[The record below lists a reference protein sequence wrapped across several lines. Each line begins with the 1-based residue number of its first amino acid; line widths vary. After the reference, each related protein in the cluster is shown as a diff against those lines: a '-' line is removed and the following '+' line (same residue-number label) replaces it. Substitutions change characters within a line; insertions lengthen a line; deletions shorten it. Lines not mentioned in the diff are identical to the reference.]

1 MNLKLQFD
9 AKNIKCSSV
18 VYIFDEV
25 KMRFHSNEITEITF
39 SNRHTCVFVFGG
51 DLLMGFRKSIS
62 GGVYQAAICVFAV
75 LSSHQGKGVG
85 NPIMDHMIQNCIMCS
100 FIFYA
105 SPGKEIFYEKKK
117 FRKLKTGLA
126 FFTNIEKMR
135 EKDFPG
141 YQLLSITNVIQDLK
155 MGSGLNNI
163 STAFLVHCK
172 RNK

>member
-1 MNLKLQFD
+1 
-9 AKNIKCSSV
+9 
-18 VYIFDEV
+18 
-25 KMRFHSNEITEITF
+25 
-39 SNRHTCVFVFGG
+39 
-51 DLLMGFRKSIS
+51 
-62 GGVYQAAICVFAV
+62 
-75 LSSHQGKGVG
+75 
-85 NPIMDHMIQNCIMCS
+85 MCS